1 MKKHSSILSWAVD
14 DRPREKL
21 LMHGRNTL
29 SLAELIAILLG
40 SGNKEDSAVDLAKKI
55 LSHYDNNLNKLSRA
69 SAQEL
74 CKNFKGVGTAKAV
87 SILAAMELAI
97 RKGLET
103 ETTPVI
109 NNSEVAYQLIVPR
122 LKDLPHEEFWVILLN
137 NANKP
142 IAIKQLSTGGT
153 KGTVVDKTILLKL
166 AIEHLASGIIL
177 AHNHPSGQKK
187 ASEADCKITQSIKEL
202 CHLLDIRLLDHIIVC
217 NDSFLSFADEGIL

>member
-1 MKKHSSILSWAVD
+1 MSWAVD

-21 LMHGRNTL
+21 LIHGRNTL

-153 KGTVVDKTILLKL
+153 KGTVVDKTMLLKL